1 MSSPL
6 VRLFPAALLVM
17 LLGAC
22 ERSAEPATPGP
33 SLAATVPAADPAG
46 EVLAASRR
54 FGQLRSFQAH
64 MQMQGP
70 RPLEARMDFVAPDRY
85 RLTTGEGAQTIIGD
99 TFFLQRDGEVR
110 QVPVP
115 PGLLAQ
121 WRNPL
126 PPDLAPAQLQ
136 VEALGSDRIDGQVA
150 RRFRVRHATAVPD
163 GMLYWIN
170 AQGLPVRIRRQG
182 QTQGQ
187 AFDITVS
194 YARFDDPTLR
204 VDLP

>member
-1 MSSPL
+1 MSSPVL
-6 VRLFPAALLVM
+6 RLFPAALLA
-17 LLGAC
+17 LLVGGC
-22 ERSAEPATPGP
+22 DRTAEPPAPAP
-33 SLAATVPAADPAG
+33 QLAAPVPAADPAG

-54 FGQLRSFQAH
+54 FGQLRSFQAR

-85 RLTTGEGAQTIIGD
+85 RLTTDEGEQTIIGD
-99 TFFLQRDGEVR
+99 TFFLQRADEVR

-136 VEALGSDRIDGQVA
+136 VEDLGSDRIDGRIA
-150 RRFRVRHATAVPD
+150 HKYRVRHATAAPD
-163 GMLYWIN
+163 GMLYWID
-170 AQGLPVRIRRQG
+170 AQGLPVRIQRQG